1 MQRGMVVAPQTDAA
15 EVGARI
21 LMDGGNAVDAAVATA
36 FAQGVMD
43 QMMCGIAGFGAGH
56 VYLPKLGVHAVINFF
71 SKAPLAVR
79 PDMWADILEYE
90 TRDGFGF
97 VLKGRV
103 NDLGYQSV
111 AVPGTIAGLH
121 GLHSKYGRLPWADV
135 VTPAAR
141 IAETGYRVTPPV
153 HNYWTTIENMG
164 RVEIIDRL
172 RFSKPYASLF
182 FGADGACLTPGATVK
197 NPDYGRSLRTIAGE
211 GPDAFY
217 RGSIGKAIAA
227 DFAANGGLL
236 SAADLES
243 YEAEWTP
250 PIWGEYRGQRIAS
263 NPPPGCGAMLLRM
276 LHILEHFDL
285 KAIGHNTAEYI
296 RIVAEAMK
304 RAQVIKD
311 RDIGDPDFVK
321 IPAEQ
326 IFDRAAARADAEAI
340 KRGEVAHVPRATP
353 ATKEAAD
360 TTHLCTID
368 SEGNTVSLTHTL
380 GMQSGVITPGLG
392 FMYNG
397 AMAMFDPRPGRAQS
411 LAPNKRRVSSM
422 SPTIVFK
429 GEAPHLVLGAPGGSN
444 IPMGV
449 LQVILNVIDH
459 GMSAVEAVSAPRFS
473 ATGDAIDVASRIPG
487 YVCEALGKMGY
498 QTIRSV
504 QSFIAARVH
513 AILIEDGRVT
523 GGADP
528 STGGS
533 VLAV

>member
-1 MQRGMVVAPQTDAA
+1 MERGMVVAPQNDAA

-21 LMDGGNAVDAAVATA
+21 FLAGGNAVDAAVATA

-56 VYLPKLGVHAVINFF
+56 VYLPKQGVHAVINFF

-79 PDMWADILEYE
+79 PDMWRDLLEYE

-121 GLHSKYGRLPWADV
+121 GMHRLYGRLPWAEV
-135 VTPAAR
+135 VLPAAR
-141 IAETGYRVTPPV
+141 IAEEGYRVTPAV
-153 HNYWTTIENMG
+153 HGYWTTVENMG
-164 RVEIIDRL
+164 RVEVMDRL
-172 RFSKPYASLF
+172 RFTKEYAGLF
-182 FGADGACLTPGATVK
+182 FGADGAPHPAGTRVA
-197 NPDYGRSLRTIAGE
+197 NPDYGRSLRAIADD
-211 GPDAFY
+211 GPDVFY
-217 RGSIGKAIAA
+217 RGRIGREIAR
-227 DFAANGGLL
+227 DFAARGGLL
-236 SAADLES
+236 AEADLES

-250 PIWGEYRGQRIAS
+250 PVWGSYRGLRVAS

-285 KAIGHNTAEYI
+285 RALGLNTPEYI
-296 RIVAEAMK
+296 RVVAEAMK
-304 RAQVIKD
+304 RAQVVKD
-311 RDIGDPDFVK
+311 RDIGDPHFVD
-321 IPAEQ
+321 IPAER
-326 IFDRAAARADAEAI
+326 IFDRAAAAADAEAI
-340 KRGEVAHVPRATP
+340 RRGEVARVPRAT
-353 ATKEAAD
+353 TKEAAD
-360 TTHLCTID
+360 TTHLCTLD
-368 SEGNTVSLTHTL
+368 AEGNTVSMTHTL

-422 SPTIVFK
+422 SPSILFK
-429 GEAPHLVLGAPGGSN
+429 GDDPFLILGAPGGSN

-449 LQVILNVIDH
+449 LQVILNVVDH
-459 GMSAVEAVSAPRFS
+459 GMSMVEAVNAPRFS
-473 ATGDAIDVASRIPG
+473 ATGDAIDVASRIP
-487 YVCEALGKMGY
+487 VLTCEALGAMGY

-504 QSFIAARVH
+504 QPYICARVH
-513 AILIEDGRVT
+513 AIMVDGGRVT

-533 VLAV
+533 VIAV

>member
-1 MQRGMVVAPQTDAA
+1 MQRGMVVAPQNDAA

-21 LMDGGNAVDAAVATA
+21 FLAGGNAVDAAVATA

-79 PDMWADILEYE
+79 PDMWRDLLEYE

-103 NDLGYQSV
+103 NDLGYQAV

-121 GLHSKYGRLPWADV
+121 GMHKLYGRLPWAEV
-135 VTPAAR
+135 VLPAAR
-141 IAETGYRVTPPV
+141 IAEEGYRITPHV
-153 HNYWTTIENMG
+153 HNYWTTTENMG
-164 RVEIIDRL
+164 RVELIDRI
-172 RFSKPYASLF
+172 RYTKEYAALF
-182 FGADGACLTPGATVK
+182 FGADGQPHAPGTTVT
-197 NPDYGRSLRTIAGE
+197 NPDYGRSLRTIAAD
-211 GPDAFY
+211 GPAAFY
-217 RGSIGKAIAA
+217 HGAIGDRIAE
-227 DFAANGGLL
+227 DFAARGGLL
-236 SAADLES
+236 AKADLEQ

-250 PIWGEYRGQRIAS
+250 PVWGSYRGLRVSS

-285 KAIGHNTAEYI
+285 KALGVNTPEYI
-296 RIVAEAMK
+296 RVVAEAMK
-304 RAQVIKD
+304 RAQIVKD
-311 RDIGDPDFVK
+311 RDIGDPRFVDV
-321 IPAEQ
+321 PAEA
-326 IFDRAAARADAEAI
+326 IFDREAARADAEAI
-340 KRGEVAHVPRATP
+340 RRGEVAHVPRAGGS
-353 ATKEAAD
+353 KEGAD
-360 TTHLCTID
+360 TTHLCTLD
-368 SEGNTVSLTHTL
+368 SEGNAVSMTHTL

-422 SPTIVFK
+422 SPSILFK
-429 GEAPHLVLGAPGGSN
+429 GDKPYLILGAPGGSN
-444 IPMGV
+444 IPMGI
-449 LQVILNVIDH
+449 LQVILNVVDH
-459 GMSAVEAVSAPRFS
+459 GMSVVEAVNAPRFS
-473 ATGDAIDVASRIPG
+473 ATGDVIDVASRIP
-487 YVCEALGKMGY
+487 VLTCEALAAMGY
-498 QTIRSV
+498 RTIRSV
-504 QSFIAARVH
+504 QPYICARVH
-513 AILIEDGRVT
+513 AILVEGDRVT

-533 VLAV
+533 IIAV

>member
-1 MQRGMVVAPQTDAA
+1 MVVAPQNDAA

-21 LMDGGNAVDAAVATA
+21 LMAGGNAVDAAVATA

-79 PDMWADILEYE
+79 PDMWRDLLEYE

-111 AVPGTIAGLH
+111 AVPGTIRGLH
-121 GLHSKYGRLPWADV
+121 GMHSLYGKLPWAEV
-135 VTPAAR
+135 VLPAAR
-141 IAETGYRVTPPV
+141 IAEAGYRITPAV
-153 HNYWTTIENMG
+153 QGYWTTIENMG
-164 RVEIIDRL
+164 RVEIIERL
-172 RFSKPYASLF
+172 RFTREYASLF
-182 FGADGACLTPGATVK
+182 FDADGNCLPVGATVK
-197 NPDYGRSLRTIAGE
+197 NPDYAKSLRTIAAD

-217 RGSIGKAIAA
+217 TGAIGKAIAA
-227 DFAANGGLL
+227 DFARNGGLL
-236 SAADLES
+236 AQADLDA
-243 YEAEWTP
+243 YRAEWTP
-250 PIWGEYRGQRIAS
+250 PVWGSYRGLRIAS

-285 KAIGHNTAEYI
+285 KALGLNTPEYI
-296 RIVAEAMK
+296 RVVAEAMK

-311 RDIGDPDFVK
+311 RDIGDPDFVDV
-321 IPAEQ
+321 PAER
-326 IFDRAAARADAEAI
+326 IFDRAAAAADAAAI
-340 KRGEVAHVPRATP
+340 RRGEVASVPRAT
-353 ATKEAAD
+353 TKEAAD
-360 TTHLCTID
+360 TTHLCTLD
-368 SEGNTVSLTHTL
+368 ADGNTVSLTHTL

-422 SPTIVFK
+422 SPTMAFK
-429 GEAPHLVLGAPGGSN
+429 GDQPFLILGAPGGSN

-449 LQVILNVIDH
+449 LQVMLNVIDH
-459 GMSAVEAVSAPRFS
+459 GMSVVEAVMAPRFS
-473 ATGDAIDVASRIPG
+473 ATGDAIDVASRIPAH
-487 YVCEALGKMGY
+487 VCESLAQMGY
-498 QTIRSV
+498 RTIRSV
-504 QSFIAARVH
+504 QPYICARVH
-513 AILIEDGRVT
+513 AIMVDGGRVT

-533 VLAV
+533 VLTV

>member
-1 MQRGMVVAPQTDAA
+1 MERGMVVAPQNDAA

-21 LMDGGNAVDAAVATA
+21 FLAGGNAVDAAVATA
-36 FAQGVMD
+36 FAQGVID
-43 QMMCGIAGFGAGH
+43 QMNCGIAGFGAGH

-79 PDMWADILEYE
+79 PDMWRELLEYE

-111 AVPGTIAGLH
+111 AVPGTVAGLH
-121 GLHSKYGRLPWADV
+121 GMHKLYGRLPWADV
-135 VTPAAR
+135 VLPAAR
-141 IAETGYRVTPPV
+141 MAEEGYRITQAVYE
-153 HNYWTTIENMG
+153 YWTKIENMG

-172 RFSKPYASLF
+172 RFTPEYASLF
-182 FGADGACLTPGATVK
+182 FDAGGQPLRVGTTVK
-197 NPDYGRSLRTIAGE
+197 NPDYGRSLRALAGE

-217 RGSIGKAIAA
+217 KGALGAAIAK
-227 DFAANGGLL
+227 DFAARGGLL
-236 SAADLES
+236 AAADLES

-250 PIWGEYRGQRIAS
+250 PVWGSYRGLRVAA

-285 KAIGHNTAEYI
+285 KALGFNTPEYI
-296 RIVAEAMK
+296 RVVAEAMK
-304 RAQVIKD
+304 RAQVVKD
-311 RDIGDPDFVK
+311 RDIGDPHFVDV
-321 IPAEQ
+321 PTDS
-326 IFDRAAARADAEAI
+326 IFDPATARADAEAI
-340 KRGEVAHVPRATP
+340 RRGEIARVPRATGP
-353 ATKEAAD
+353 GEGAD
-360 TTHLCTID
+360 TTHLCTLD
-368 SEGNTVSLTHTL
+368 ADGNTVTMTHTL

-411 LAPNKRRVSSM
+411 LAPGKRRVSSLAP
-422 SPTIVFK
+422 SILFK
-429 GEAPHLVLGAPGGSN
+429 GDDPFLILGAPGGSN
-444 IPMGV
+444 IPMGI
-449 LQVILNVIDH
+449 LQVILNVVDH
-459 GMSAVEAVSAPRFS
+459 GMSVVEAVNAPRFS
-473 ATGDAIDVASRIPG
+473 ATGDAIDIASRIP
-487 YVCEALGKMGY
+487 VLTCEALGAMGY

-504 QSFIAARVH
+504 LPYICARVH
-513 AILIEDGRVT
+513 AIQVDGGRVT

-533 VLAV
+533 VLSV